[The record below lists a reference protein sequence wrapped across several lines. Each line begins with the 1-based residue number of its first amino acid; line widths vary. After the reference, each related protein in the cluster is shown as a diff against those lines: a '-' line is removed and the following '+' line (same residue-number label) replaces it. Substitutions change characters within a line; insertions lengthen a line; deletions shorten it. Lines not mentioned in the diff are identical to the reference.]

1 MIHLSIISVIIFC
14 PFVNGSYS
22 LCDVGVF
29 ESINV
34 ECLRGI
40 MPAGSECLQA
50 VKYEMQDLSPGPEK
64 RFLSISVCFRV
75 NQQNI
80 LINLVTFQRFNFE
93 NY

>member
-1 MIHLSIISVIIFC
+1 MIHLWIISVIIFC

-50 VKYEMQDLSPGPEK
+50 VKYEMQEFISWSPFPKTSEEAEFWARK
-64 RFLSISVCFRV
+64 AFFID
-75 NQQNI
+75 
-80 LINLVTFQRFNFE
+80 
-93 NY
+93 